1 MTRRET
7 EETALR
13 QSARDYGCA
22 AGDFLQKS
30 PKVVCA
36 PVPEG
41 ARRYLEGTAFAMA
54 SYGHCVVARTEANV
68 CGALAA
74 FLQEREP
81 RDCFVFPALG
91 ALTDL
96 LSEHKIAV
104 LESGMYFLP
113 DPGKMKEIPCGF
125 PLKVLYPRDFEDL
138 YREEWRNALCAE
150 RRELDLLAVAAY
162 DGSRLIGLAGA
173 SLDCAEM
180 AQIGVDVLPA
190 CRGRGIAKALT
201 SRLAR
206 EVMDMGKV
214 PFYCAVWPNIP
225 SVRNALACGF
235 LPAWAE
241 IRGKKKE

>member
-91 ALTDL
+91 ALIGL
-96 LSEHKIAV
+96 LSEHGIAA

-113 DPGKMKEIPCGF
+113 DPGKMKEIPCF
-125 PLKVLYPRDFEDL
+125 IRVILKTCTG
-138 YREEWRNALCAE
+138 RN
-150 RRELDLLAVAAY
+150 
-162 DGSRLIGLAGA
+162 GA
-173 SLDCAEM
+173 M
-180 AQIGVDVLPA
+180 
-190 CRGRGIAKALT
+190 R
-201 SRLAR
+201 
-206 EVMDMGKV
+206 
-214 PFYCAVWPNIP
+214 
-225 SVRNALACGF
+225 SVRSAGNWIWSRW
-235 LPAWAE
+235 PRTTD
-241 IRGKKKE
+241 RG